1 MKIGIITLPFHK
13 NFGGIL
19 QNFALQKV
27 LKNIG
32 HEVITIEKFK
42 QYKLPL
48 HKRYLAYTK
57 RIIKK
62 YVLLRNCEIYFEKCE
77 QERLKIITQEIQPFI
92 EHHIHMKNYRTF
104 KDIKENEYDAFVVGS
119 DQVWRPI
126 YFRDI
131 ANAYLSFTK
140 GWKVKRIAYAASFGT
155 DQWEYRK
162 AQTKKCKKLISLFD
176 GISVRELQ
184 GVELCKKYF
193 NIDAVQVLDPT
204 LLLTKEDYINVFTEE
219 NISQSKGNFLVYILD
234 RTEEKEAIIREIS
247 TSKGLTP
254 FHVNNPE
261 VENTKR
267 DVFDRIQPGMDQWL
281 RGFYDAEFVFT
292 DSFHACVFA
301 IIFQKPFL
309 VYGNTGRGLSRFSS
323 LLSLFHLEDRMILN
337 INDFKKIQNKD
348 INWEEV
354 NTILKEKQ
362 NESLN
367 FLKAYL

>member
-1 MKIGIITLPFHK
+1 MKIGIITLPFNT

-27 LKNIG
+27 LKDMG
-32 HEVITIEKFK
+32 HEVVTIEKFK

-77 QERLKIITQEIQPFI
+77 QERLKIITREIQPFI

-131 ANAYLSFTK
+131 ASAYLSFTK
-140 GWKVKRIAYAASFGT
+140 GWNIKRIAYAVSFGT
-155 DQWEYRK
+155 DEWEYNEE
-162 AQTKKCKKLISLFD
+162 QSKKCKELISLFD
-176 GISVRELQ
+176 GVSVRESQ
-184 GVELCKKYF
+184 GVTLCKKYF
-193 NIDAVQVLDPT
+193 NADALQVLDPT
-204 LLLTKEDYINVFTEE
+204 LLLSKEDYIKIFTEE
-219 NISQSKGNFLVYILD
+219 KAPQSKGNFLVYILD
-234 RTEEKEAIIREIS
+234 RSEEKDKIIKQIS
-247 TSKGLTP
+247 TSNRLKP
-254 FHVNNPE
+254 FYTNNPE
-261 VENTKR
+261 VENTKIN
-267 DVFDRIQPGMDQWL
+267 VFNRIQPSMGQWL
-281 RGFYDAEFVFT
+281 RGFHDAEFVFT

-301 IIFQKPFL
+301 IIFQKPFI

-323 LLSLFHLEDRMILN
+323 LLSLFHLEDIKRAAKRI
-337 INDFKKIQNKD
+337 
-348 INWEEV
+348 
-354 NTILKEKQ
+354 T
-362 NESLN
+362 
-367 FLKAYL
+367 